1 MRDQTDSKSDEWL
14 CGCCGLRFKSRVL
27 LKRHA
32 KSHRDKTEIPD
43 PGPDGRT
50 FKNHYNTFFLDCSF
64 LRLALFCLDF
74 IE

>member
-50 FKNHYNTFFLDCSF
+50 FKNHYNTFSGLFIFAFSSF
-64 LRLALFCLDF
+64 LFGF
-74 IE
+74 Y